1 MSRQNFENS
10 INMSQPTAL
19 CCNKVQTKIKE
30 EIELCRDKEFF
41 CHYIAE
47 EECEEVC
54 RDTLYY
60 VATLTKENGLGTLSR
75 QSLLYRN
82 IKE

>member
-1 MSRQNFENS
+1 
-10 INMSQPTAL
+10 MSQPTDL
-19 CCNKVQTKIKE
+19 CRNKVQAKLTE

-41 CHYIAE
+41 YRNIAKE
-47 EECEEVC
+47 VCEEDC
-54 RDTLYY
+54 RDTRLYSDIDQG
-60 VATLTKENGLGTLSR
+60 KWRGTLSR